1 LTIFSHFSRPIT
13 TTLHEAAIG
22 IVPEAMIL
30 STPDETLEDALIEQD
45 AVVITVRLDATEAV
59 AVI

>member
-1 LTIFSHFSRPIT
+1 VQDADS
-13 TTLHEAAIG
+13 G

-30 STPDETLEDALIEQD
+30 STPDNTLEDALVEQD
-45 AVVITVRLDATEAV
+45 AVVISVRLDATEAV